1 MKKLIKSI
9 FFIIISL
16 FVFSSLQVNAAS
28 DLRDRL
34 DNLDGDN
41 THIQTIADNG
51 GMAANTSLPILISS
65 IIKLILGLFGVIA
78 LIFIIIAGIKWMGS
92 KGDAA
97 KIQESR
103 KIIAS
108 GAIGLAII
116 ASSYALT
123 DFIISQITATS
134 NHTPTAAIDCSSIS
148 DMGIC
153 SSTSGC
159 SVYAA
164 IPPYCGKE

>member
-1 MKKLIKSI
+1 MKKFIKSI

-16 FVFSSLQVNAAS
+16 FIFSSFQVNADS
-28 DLRDRL
+28 VSLKDKL
-34 DNLDGDN
+34 DNLDGNN
-41 THIQTIADNG
+41 THVQAIVEKG
-51 GMAANTSLPILISS
+51 GMAANTSLPALIAS
-65 IIKLILGLFGVIA
+65 IIKLVLGLFGVIA

-123 DFIISQITATS
+123 DFVLSQITATS
-134 NHTPTAAIDCSSIS
+134 NHTPTAGVDCSSIT
-148 DMGIC
+148 DLGEC
-153 SSTSGC
+153 SMTSGC
-159 SVYAA
+159 A
-164 IPPYCGKE
+164 IMNGNYCAKQ